1 MKCLNFWKLAF
12 PIFFFFFYKTFCE
25 IKDFKVRILIFSD
38 D

>member
-12 PIFFFFFYKTFCE
+12 PIFFFFYKTFCE
-25 IKDFKVRILIFSD
+25 IKDFKVSILIFSD